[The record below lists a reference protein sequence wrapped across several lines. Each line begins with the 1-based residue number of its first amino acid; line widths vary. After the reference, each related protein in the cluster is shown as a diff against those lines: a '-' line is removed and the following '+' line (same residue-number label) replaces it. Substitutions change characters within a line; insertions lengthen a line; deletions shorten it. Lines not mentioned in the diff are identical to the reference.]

1 MKKSVAKELNSYSNW
16 WDITESTM
24 AERRYEK
31 KRSHKTFRR
40 IEKREVK
47 NYEREVD

>member
-1 MKKSVAKELNSYSNW
+1 MKKSVARILNSYSNW

-40 IEKREVK
+40 VEKREVK
-47 NYEREVD
+47 NNENYI

>member
-1 MKKSVAKELNSYSNW
+1 MKKSVKAILNSYSNW
-16 WDITESTM
+16 WCIEESTRN
-24 AERRYEK
+24 ERRYEK

-47 NYEREVD
+47 SYDRE